1 MVGSISR
8 VNTPVTRRSRSN
20 GGKDDRLSVRHSP
33 RYDRWLLREPRLER
47 SDFHAPRPPDPFHS
61 IIQPFYSA
69 HEAIPLGISSAFP
82 QQQQQNA
89 RNPLESCNEEPLYR
103 GEAGRSQPGC
113 AGGGGGRMGERRKS
127 TVGILREGLAS
138 VSETSSLVRQ
148 GGIVGNPR
156 RTPLIILAEI
166 DFLLRG

>member
-1 MVGSISR
+1 
-8 VNTPVTRRSRSN
+8 
-20 GGKDDRLSVRHSP
+20 
-33 RYDRWLLREPRLER
+33 
-47 SDFHAPRPPDPFHS
+47 
-61 IIQPFYSA
+61 
-69 HEAIPLGISSAFP
+69 
-82 QQQQQNA
+82 
-89 RNPLESCNEEPLYR
+89 
-103 GEAGRSQPGC
+103 
-113 AGGGGGRMGERRKS
+113 MGEGRKS